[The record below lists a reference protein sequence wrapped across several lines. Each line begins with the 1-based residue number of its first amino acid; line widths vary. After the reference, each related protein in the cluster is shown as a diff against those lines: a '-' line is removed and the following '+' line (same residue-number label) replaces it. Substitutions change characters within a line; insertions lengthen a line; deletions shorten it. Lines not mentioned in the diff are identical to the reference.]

1 MHHKQIRALLIALT
15 VLTAGLTAGNGLTDP
30 FRLAE
35 RKHAS
40 VQLNQTDELRAPL
53 FSIQSGCYPTEQ
65 KLMIQTETKGATV
78 HYTLDGSTP
87 TPQSPEF
94 TQALTL
100 KDRSPEPNT
109 LSKIGDI
116 SPNGNFV
123 PEELVNKGTV
133 VRAITVDQNGGC
145 SDVITHSYFIG
156 LDYGSLPVISL
167 STDQANLFDD
177 ATGIYRLG
185 DSYKAWRQDPEN
197 ASAEIWEAEGNYS
210 QKGREWERPVCFEL
224 IEPDG
229 GTFTQQLGMRI
240 MGAASRSYTQKSF
253 RLYAR
258 EEYGEKKLHYQL
270 IPGNNKETDPTAP
283 VDTYKT
289 FLLRNGGNDLDYAK
303 FRDNL
308 IQQLFADRD
317 IATQSAR
324 PAIVF
329 INGEYWGIYAIQ
341 EDYSEHYLAEHFDVD
356 KDQVILIKRGEL
368 EEGTED
374 DQQIYASF
382 ATWIRDTDFSD
393 AGNYEKLC
401 QQMDVQSFI
410 DEYCVTILTA
420 GEDSLTEDNNWRIWR
435 TRDTDPS
442 NPYAD
447 GKWRWMLYDTEYS
460 LGLYAGDKG
469 GNFALDTLAAALKAD
484 SFNAGLLQ
492 KLLENEA
499 FRQQFV
505 LTLQDL
511 VNESFNS
518 AHTTALLAEY
528 ETLYAP
534 YMPAQFNRF
543 GPDWVVQWMK
553 PYDKYFRDQ
562 VNQIRQ
568 FFKLRPSQIP
578 DFLQKDLNLSQE
590 RETLTLTVN
599 DAALG
604 TVQVNTLKQLDLS
617 GTWCG
622 TYFAD
627 YPITLTAVP
636 APGASFTGWS
646 GDASNTAPTITLT
659 MNQAM
664 SIQANFDLG

>member
-1 MHHKQIRALLIALT
+1 MHHKNLRNMLIALT
-15 VLTAGLTAGNGLTDP
+15 ILTAGLTAVNGLTDP
-30 FRLAE
+30 FRQAE
-35 RKHAS
+35 RKTAS
-40 VQLNQTDELRAPL
+40 VQLNRTDELRAPL
-53 FSIQSGCYPTEQ
+53 FSIESGCYQTEQ
-65 KLMIQTETKGATV
+65 KLMIQTETRDSTV

-94 TQALTL
+94 TQAIML
-100 KDRSPEPNT
+100 KDRSGEPNT
-109 LSKIGDI
+109 LSEIGDI

-123 PEELVNKGTV
+123 PEDLVDKGTV
-133 VRAITVDQNGGC
+133 VKAITVDREGNC
-145 SDVITHSYFIG
+145 SEVVTHSYFIG
-156 LDYGSLPVISL
+156 LDYGDIPVISL
-167 STDQANLFDD
+167 STDQENLFDD
-177 ATGIYRLG
+177 ATGIYRMG
-185 DSYKAWRQDPEN
+185 DTYKAWKQDPAN
-197 ASAEIWEAEGNYS
+197 ASAEVWEAEGNFS

-224 IEPDG
+224 IEPEG
-229 GTFTQQLGMRI
+229 ITFTQQLGMRI
-240 MGAASRSYTQKSF
+240 MGAASRTYTQKSF

-258 EEYGEKKLHYQL
+258 EEYGEKKLHYSL
-270 IPGNNKETDPTAP
+270 IPGNCKETDEAAT

-329 INGEYWGIYAIQ
+329 INGEYWGVYAIQ
-341 EDYSEHYLAEHFDVD
+341 EDYSEHFIAEHYDVD

-368 EEGTED
+368 EEGLEED
-374 DQQIYASF
+374 NQLYTDFS
-382 ATWIRDTDFSD
+382 TWIRNTDFSD
-393 AGNYEKLC
+393 PDSYTELC
-401 QQMDVQSFI
+401 EQMDVQSFI

-435 TRDTDPS
+435 TRDKDAS

-447 GKWRWMLYDTEYS
+447 RKWRWMLYDTEYS
-460 LGLYAGDKG
+460 LGLYAGEKN

-484 SFNAGLLQ
+484 SFNAVLLQ
-492 KLLENEA
+492 KLLENDA
-499 FRQQFV
+499 FRAQFA

-511 VNESFNS
+511 VNGNFSS
-518 AHTTALLAEY
+518 AHTTALLDQY
-528 ETLYAP
+528 EALYAP

-553 PYDKYFRDQ
+553 PYENYYADQ
-562 VNQIRQ
+562 VNEIRK

-578 DFLQKDLNLSQE
+578 DFLQNNLNLSPE

-604 TVQVNTLKQLDLS
+604 TVEVNTLRNLDLS
-617 GTWCG
+617 GSWCG

-627 YPITLTAVP
+627 FPITLTAVP
-636 APGASFTGWS
+636 AQGSTFTGWS
-646 GDASNTAPTITLT
+646 GDASGTEPVLTLT
-659 MNQAM
+659 MKQAM
-664 SIQANFDLG
+664 HVQANFS